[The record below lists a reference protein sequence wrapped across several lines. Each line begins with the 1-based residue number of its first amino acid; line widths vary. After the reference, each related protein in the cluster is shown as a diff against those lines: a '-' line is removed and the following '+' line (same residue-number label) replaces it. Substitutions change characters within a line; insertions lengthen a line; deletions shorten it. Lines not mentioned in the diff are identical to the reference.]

1 MTRASVE
8 RTALRR
14 FMLTGTA
21 TAAVVSLSLATAL
34 PAHGGALSVD
44 TALTSPADDAE
55 AYDQEAKDK
64 FAAGDYEGSAVAFE
78 KAFDASGDPAY
89 LFNIGRVYE
98 EAGNIPKAVEFYDRF
113 VNSKNVA
120 LEDRKLAV
128 ERLEVLRPIADA
140 QKQEEEQAE
149 EPEGAEDPVQP
160 EVDEEP
166 TEPEGPTKKQKTLR
180 IAGFVT
186 LGVGVAALGAGAGL
200 GVVARNRDESIADE
214 PDIGSKREM
223 ADRARS
229 AGITADVLYGVG
241 GAAVVTGVVL
251 VVLGYTKKG
260 KGKADTAMVTP
271 ILGRDQAGAAFTYRF

>member
-1 MTRASVE
+1 M
-8 RTALRR
+8 
-14 FMLTGTA
+14 
-21 TAAVVSLSLATAL
+21 
-34 PAHGGALSVD
+34 
-44 TALTSPADDAE
+44 
-55 AYDQEAKDK
+55 
-64 FAAGDYEGSAVAFE
+64 
-78 KAFDASGDPAY
+78 
-89 LFNIGRVYE
+89 YE

-149 EPEGAEDPVQP
+149 EPEGTEDPVQP
-160 EVDEEP
+160 EVDEGP

-260 KGKADTAMVTP
+260 KGKADTAMVTL